1 MKAKLLIPFLVLLA
15 ACNTVNKPMTD
26 EQKAAVKE
34 EGSVI
39 VKEIFD
45 AMITS
50 NGEKMIGLM
59 ENSPDFIFIVA
70 GEIYSNEKM
79 KEMVKQFMPLIERQ
93 TFETKFEQYVI
104 VDPSCFIYTWQGK
117 NGGYM
122 KTGDSTI
129 MDDYI
134 ATYAFRKTEGS
145 WKLFFGHESSKV
157 PFPIDTTKVE

>member
-1 MKAKLLIPFLVLLA
+1 MKAKLLILFLFLLA
-15 ACNTVNKPMTD
+15 ACTNNKPMTD

-50 NGEKMIGLM
+50 NSDKMIGLM
-59 ENSPDFIFIVA
+59 ENSPDYNFVVA
-70 GEIYSNEKM
+70 GELYNYEQM
-79 KEMVKQFMPLIERQ
+79 KEMAKQYMPLIERQ

-104 VDPSCFIYTWQGK
+104 VDPSCFIYTWIGK

-129 MDDYI
+129 VDDYV